1 MKHSTSYIF
10 NNSQKFQN
18 SSLISAFSS
27 IKNNSSFSKNNNR
40 NATCIN
46 FPKLYSKLKYSR
58 NKENITNKSNTEIR
72 TNSENLSQIDN
83 NNITQAI
90 NICHYPSLTQNKI
103 SSEKKYFIPNVI
115 KNKFNKINELYCSP
129 MILFQPKM
137 NNYKKFLSEQY
148 KVNNKNIINKFGTK
162 FKQRN
167 DSILNI
173 LQTNEAY
180 IIKGKQYKKYIF
192 YPHEK
197 MNVYFFHRD
206 IMEKNMKRFEK
217 KRKIE
222 SLKKIEN
229 RFIID
234 KRRSISNE
242 NIFTPLAFV
251 KRKSRKFHTRN
262 FLTTKNFKNKIQ
274 NMVDTEIN
282 KVSINFNFN

>member
-1 MKHSTSYIF
+1 MKHSTTQIF

-27 IKNNSSFSKNNNR
+27 IKNSSSFSKNNNR

-46 FPKLYSKLKYSR
+46 FPKLYSKLKYCR
-58 NKENITNKSNTEIR
+58 NRENIASKSNTEIKS
-72 TNSENLSQIDN
+72 NLENISQIDN
-83 NNITQAI
+83 INLTQSI
-90 NICHYPSLTQNKI
+90 NIRHYPSLTQNKV
-103 SSEKKYFIPNVI
+103 SSDKKYFIPNVI
-115 KNKFNKINELYCSP
+115 KNKFNKINESSCSP

-137 NNYKKFLSEQY
+137 NIYKKFLSEQY
-148 KVNNKNIINKFGTK
+148 KANNKNIINMFGTK
-162 FKQRN
+162 FKQKN

-173 LQTNEAY
+173 LQTNEAF
-180 IIKGKQYKKYIF
+180 IIKGKSYKKYLF

-206 IMEKNMKRFEK
+206 IMEKNIKIFEK

-229 RFIID
+229 KFIID

-242 NIFTPLAFV
+242 NIFSPLAFV

-262 FLTTKNFKNKIQ
+262 FLTTNNLKNRIQ